1 MRRLTTVVMFMSCAL
16 APAVA
21 RAQQPPPQGPPVIVT
36 NGEAVIKRAPD
47 QAWVN
52 IAAEGRAATSA
63 EAQRLAA
70 ESMKAVM
77 QALSRAGL
85 PTAAVRTTSYSIQPD
100 IEWQN
105 GRQRVRGYIARNA
118 IEARVDDLD
127 KLPAVIDAA
136 GSSGAA
142 SMNGLRFDVKDRSD
156 FEREA
161 LKLAVQDAMSR
172 AKAIAD
178 GANESLGDIIR
189 IDGHGDARPPTP
201 MYRMEAMTAAAGA
214 APPPTPIIAGD
225 IEIRAAVTLTIVIR

>member
-1 MRRLTTVVMFMSCAL
+1 MRRLTTVLMFMSCAL
-16 APAVA
+16 VPAVA
-21 RAQQPPPQGPPVIVT
+21 RAQQPPPGPPVIVT
-36 NGEAVIKRAPD
+36 NGEATIKRAPD

-63 EAQRLAA
+63 DAQRLAA
-70 ESMKAVM
+70 DAMKSVM

-85 PTAAVRTTSYSIQPD
+85 PSGAVRTTSYSIQPD

-142 SMNGLRFDVKDRSD
+142 SMNGLRFDVK
-156 FEREA
+156 ERASLERDA
-161 LKLAVQDAMSR
+161 LRAAVQDATAR

-178 GANESLGDIIR
+178 GANKSLGDIIR
-189 IDGHGDARPPTP
+189 IDAQGDSRPPMP
-201 MYRMEAMTAAAGA
+201 MYRMDAVTATAAAPA
-214 APPPTPIIAGD
+214 QTPIIAGD
-225 IEIRAAVTLTIVIR
+225 IEIRAGVTLTIVIR